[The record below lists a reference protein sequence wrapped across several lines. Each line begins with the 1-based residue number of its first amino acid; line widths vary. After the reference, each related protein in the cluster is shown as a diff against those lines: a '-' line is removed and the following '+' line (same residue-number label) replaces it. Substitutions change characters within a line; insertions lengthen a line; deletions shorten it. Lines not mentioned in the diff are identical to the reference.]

1 MDQQA
6 ELLLIANKRAM
17 KNIKAIE
24 AKNKRISK
32 GKDLDVPVGNLV
44 LLRDH
49 PEGCNKIQDRNK
61 SELYIV
67 VRTGERPNN
76 FWIKPLGSNAKPKDV
91 NRRQIFD
98 VGMTQEG
105 LVDRKEEE
113 EREEEDQELAIP
125 QYNPKVKIEFPSGP
139 SHQYNLHPCPKPL
152 PWKSRRVLV
161 EAASLAQLA
170 HQEVLVGNASLLQG
184 IDAGTIPPQGV
195 GDTQIMECHSQDSM
209 GGDGVSMLQRV
220 IKADDP
226 SSQGLGDEQM
236 TESHSQCLMGKSDI
250 SRGHSSLSSP
260 TRIHLV
266 DGTQGV
272 AEVTPELVTYL

>member
-67 VRTGERPNN
+67 VHKGERPNN
-76 FWIKPLGSNAKPKDV
+76 FWIKPLGSNAKPKEV
-91 NRRQIFD
+91 NRWQIFD
-98 VGMTQEG
+98 VGTTQEG
-105 LVDRKEEE
+105 LVNRKEEE
-113 EREEEDQELAIP
+113 EREEEDQELSIP
-125 QYNPKVKIEFPSGP
+125 RYNPKVKIEVPSGP
-139 SHQYNLHPCPKPL
+139 SHQYNLRPRPKPL
-152 PWKSRRVLV
+152 PRKSKRVLV
-161 EAASLAQLA
+161 EAASLAQPV

-195 GDTQIMECHSQDSM
+195 GE
-209 GGDGVSMLQRV
+209 
-220 IKADDP
+220 
-226 SSQGLGDEQM
+226 
-236 TESHSQCLMGKSDI
+236 
-250 SRGHSSLSSP
+250 
-260 TRIHLV
+260 
-266 DGTQGV
+266 
-272 AEVTPELVTYL
+272 